1 MFKIGKRFISVI
13 LLFVLTVSCIGCKIQ
28 EEKPEKLKNLEFTVI
43 SEECLP
49 EELLSM
55 IQEKKQAEFKMTY
68 SDKEYLYIC
77 IGYGEQ
83 KTGGYSIT
91 VNELYLTKNAIYVD
105 TNLLGPSAAEKKKE
119 VCSYPYIVIRIENRD
134 ETVVFQ

>member
-1 MFKIGKRFISVI
+1 MFKIGKRFICIV
-13 LLFVLTVSCIGCKIQ
+13 LFFMLIVSCTGCKIQ
-28 EEKPEKLKNLEFTVI
+28 EGKPEKLRNLEFTVI

-49 EELLSM
+49 EELLLM

-105 TNLLGPSAAEKKKE
+105 TNLLGPSVKEQKKE